1 MLTGYSMVL
10 YMIPTLLCFIPSLY
24 WHVGML
30 AVGGV
35 LRGIFLFRNYGSKM
49 PEKAYVL
56 GVVVLIV

>member
-1 MLTGYSMVL
+1 MVL